1 MDGAVQITPNKFV
14 YYRVYN
20 GEVFLLADDIA
31 RAAGYQQRS
40 RTNGEVT
47 ALRSDSGIGL
57 TQPRSYLFYE
67 GNQRLFWSKSAFF
80 DFCRRS
86 KETKNVGGKVI
97 LDKIVALYESLKKV
111 KQQSTVEDIKA
122 KALRAYIIGDL
133 IHIKFEGEA
142 STKSTKAFTE
152 EAGKYIV
159 KIKKKGYGKY
169 VFNKEDV
176 PKF

>member
-1 MDGAVQITPNKFV
+1 MVGQL
-14 YYRVYN
+14 
-20 GEVFLLADDIA
+20 G
-31 RAAGYQQRS
+31 
-40 RTNGEVT
+40 
-47 ALRSDSGIGL
+47 
-57 TQPRSYLFYE
+57 PRSYKWNDPRASYAPKYSE
-67 GNQRLFWSKSAFF
+67 H
-80 DFCRRS
+80 
-86 KETKNVGGKVI
+86 
-97 LDKIVALYESLKKV
+97 ALP
-111 KQQSTVEDIKA
+111 QS
-122 KALRAYIIGDL
+122 IGDL